1 MPEDDM
7 QVATDVRLSLGTETA
22 AELMRP
28 DPPVIRHDATL
39 HQALSFFI
47 DRNVAVAPVVDQD
60 GVSIGVLSA
69 TDLLIHVREASMAD
83 LATRALPERD
93 PVTAE
98 TMMTPTIFA
107 VGADTSAREV
117 VRDML
122 QSKVHHLFVTD
133 PRGTIKGVISTSDVL
148 AHLK

>member
-1 MPEDDM
+1 MPEHM
-7 QVATDVRLSLGTETA
+7 TQVEADARLSLGTETA

-39 HQALSFFI
+39 QQALSLFI
-47 DRNVAVAPVVDQD
+47 DRNVTVAPVVDQH
-60 GVSIGVLSA
+60 GVSIGVLSV
-69 TDLLIHVREASMAD
+69 TDLLIHVREASLGD
-83 LATRALPERD
+83 LATPAPDRET
-93 PVTAE
+93 VTAE

-107 VGADTSAREV
+107 VGAETPAHEV

-133 PRGTIKGVISTSDVL
+133 PRGTIKGVIGTWDVL